1 MYLIG
6 LTGGIASGKSV
17 VAKRLAERGAVVVD
31 ADVLAREVVEP
42 GTPGLAAIADH
53 FGDAVIAPDGSLDR
67 AALGAV
73 IFADADERLALNAI
87 THPAV
92 WRRARELFAAAERAD
107 PDAVVVYDVP
117 LLVEAAGD
125 RPISFD
131 LVVVVDA
138 SAETRLS
145 RLVELRGMSETEAG
159 RRIASQA
166 GDAER
171 LAIADVVIDSDG
183 PLEATLAQADD
194 LYRRITERVSEA
206 DRKLD

>member
-42 GTPGLAAIADH
+42 GTPALAAIADH
-53 FGDAVIAPDGSLDR
+53 FGPGVIADDGSLDR
-67 AALGAV
+67 PALGAV
-73 IFADADERLALNAI
+73 IFSDPAERLALNAI

-92 WRRARELFAAAERAD
+92 WKRARELFAAAERDD

-125 RPISFD
+125 RPIRFD
-131 LVVVVDA
+131 LVVVVNA
-138 SAETRLS
+138 SAQTRMK
-145 RLVELRGMSETEAG
+145 RLVELRGLSEEEAA
-159 RRIASQA
+159 RRLSSQA
-166 GDAER
+166 SDAER
-171 LAIADVVIDSDG
+171 LAIADEVIESDG
-183 PLEATLAQADD
+183 TFEETLAQADD
-194 LYRRITERVSEA
+194 LYRRIAERVSEA
-206 DRKLD
+206 DRKLG